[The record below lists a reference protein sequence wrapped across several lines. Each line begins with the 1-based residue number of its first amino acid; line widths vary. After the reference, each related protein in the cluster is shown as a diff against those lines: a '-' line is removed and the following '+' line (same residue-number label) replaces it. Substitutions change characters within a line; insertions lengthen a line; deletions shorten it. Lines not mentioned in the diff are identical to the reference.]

1 MVEKTFKLIDEID
14 LMGGAIAAIENGW
27 IENEISK
34 SAYEYQ
40 KNIDD
45 KKQVIVGLNKF
56 SNNQTKQIDA
66 FDINQDS
73 INKQIASL
81 KTYKKNRDNESTNL
95 SLKKL
100 KTLARS
106 NDNIMPGL
114 IKCVQ
119 SACTLGEMS
128 DVLREVYGDH
138 SQ

>member
-1 MVEKTFKLIDEID
+1 
-14 LMGGAIAAIENGW
+14 MGGAIAAIENGW

-45 KKQVIVGLNKF
+45 KKQVIVGSNKYR
-56 SNNQTKQIDA
+56 NNETKQIDN
-66 FDINQDS
+66 FEINQDS
-73 INKQIASL
+73 INKQIISL
-81 KTYKKNRDNESTNL
+81 KTYKKNRDNESVKIR
-95 SLKKL
+95 LKKL
-100 KTLARS
+100 KTLAKS
-106 NDNIMPGL
+106 NDNIIPGL

-128 DVLREVYGDH
+128 DALREVYGNH